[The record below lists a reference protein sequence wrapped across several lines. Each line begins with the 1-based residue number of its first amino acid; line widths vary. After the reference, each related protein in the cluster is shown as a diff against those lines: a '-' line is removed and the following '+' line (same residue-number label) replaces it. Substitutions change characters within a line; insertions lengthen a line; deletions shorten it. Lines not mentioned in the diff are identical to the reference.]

1 MKKNT
6 NKKEGPKIDIIALD
20 FFFLKKKN
28 HKRRQKLDICLVK

>member
-20 FFFLKKKN
+20 FFFLKKKIT
-28 HKRRQKLDICLVK
+28 KEGKSWTFVW